1 MSRHSR
7 AIVLHGLLLGVLLF
21 AARVHAEPYLA
32 VQMGLQCGQCHVNPT
47 GGGERT
53 VYGEIF
59 AQTLLPATHID
70 TGGDQWTGEVAKFL
84 SVGGDLRFQASY
96 TKVPGTTSTNQFDLE
111 QARVYLSANVI
122 PQRLLVYVD
131 EQVAPGGA
139 LNREAY
145 GMYWSANHDW
155 YLKAGQMYL
164 PFGLRLQDT
173 SAFVQQITGIN
184 MTTPDKGVEFGWER
198 GLWDAQLAVSN
209 GTAGGAVTSHG
220 KQVSGQLI
228 YVQSMWRVGVAANY
242 NDASS
247 SGSKSAAGVF
257 AGLRTGPVAWLAQVD
272 ATHDNSVTNQLVP
285 PGPLKQ
291 VASLLEA
298 NWLIVKGNNLKL
310 TAEFLDP
317 NKDVHNNGQTRWSI
331 VYELSPI
338 QFVQLRAGFRYNDGI
353 PQAPSQHQKLAFLEL
368 HGFF

>member
-1 MSRHSR
+1 MSRLSV
-7 AIVLHGLLLGVLLF
+7 AATLLGLVLSVLLV
-21 AARVHAEPYLA
+21 AGRAEAEPYLA
-32 VQMGLQCGQCHVNPT
+32 VQMGLKCGQCHVNPT

-59 AQTLLPATHID
+59 AQNQLPMNRID
-70 TGGDQWTGEVAKFL
+70 TGTDQWTGEVAKFL
-84 SVGGDLRFQASY
+84 AVGGDLRFQASY
-96 TKVPGTTSTNQFDLE
+96 TKVPGTPSTNQFDLE

-155 YLKAGQMYL
+155 YLKGGQMYL

-198 GLWDAQLAVSN
+198 GTWDGQLAVSN
-209 GTAGGAVTSHG
+209 GTAGGAVTNHG
-220 KQVSGQLI
+220 KQVSGQLA
-228 YVQSMWRVGVAANY
+228 YVQSSWRLGIAANY

-272 ATHDNSVTNQLVP
+272 VTDDKSVTNNLTP
-285 PGPLKQ
+285 SGPLKQ
-291 VASLLEA
+291 VASLVEA

-317 NKDVHNNGQTRWSI
+317 NKDVHNDGQTRWSI
-331 VYELSPI
+331 VYELTPI

-353 PQAPSQHQKLAFLEL
+353 PQDPSEHQKFAFIEL